1 MKRIIVIFLVTLGL
15 ALSAGCSEFLDT
27 VPDNRTTI
35 DTPKKI
41 SQLLAT
47 AYPDRTYMTLIE
59 HRCDGY
65 TDFGSTFQG
74 MQPDAAFDNVVSAFL
89 WDEFT
94 RSESGNDTNEQ
105 YWTSAYNAIAVA
117 NHALE
122 AIEQLPDPGAAS
134 LQKGEALLARAY
146 AHFCLLTLFADFFDT
161 NNLAANPGIPYV
173 TEPETVVIKH
183 YDRETAAQTLEHV
196 LKDLEEGMQLVGGSS
211 DYDQPKFHFTR
222 DAAAALGARIALF
235 SRNYNDVI
243 RYANMLLPTPTQHF
257 ALSYTDDTPV
267 LNADGSPAQ
276 GVDPNDAADQFMR
289 SNLHDWRTYI
299 KSGNPDQ
306 MGTDFT
312 SASANANLLLT
323 ECVTLAYREMV
334 GTAYVRHAMERT
346 AMVTLLTEN
355 VTGDPWIFQNVA
367 YQWNGGRT
375 YWLPK
380 FYEDFKIDNPV
391 AQTGVPYSKCAL
403 LRLEEVLL
411 ARAEAYAMLG
421 NYDGALD
428 DLNMFAACRIDDYAY
443 GPNTLYKDKLTDYY
457 TAQLNAPDHFIN
469 SAYNAG
475 RFKAGDEGNVQKAL
489 ILTVLDFRRIE
500 FLYEGIRYWDVLRW
514 NIPVTHTTIDGATST
529 LTPDDDRRILQI
541 PQIATASGIQL
552 NDMVN
557 IPYPW

>member
-1 MKRIIVIFLVTLGL
+1 MKRIIEIFLVTLGL

-235 SRNYNDVI
+235 SRNYNDGI

-276 GVDPNDAADQFMR
+276 GVDPNDA
-289 SNLHDWRTYI
+289 
-299 KSGNPDQ
+299 
-306 MGTDFT
+306 T
-312 SASANANLLLT
+312 SS
-323 ECVTLAYREMV
+323 C
-334 GTAYVRHAMERT
+334 
-346 AMVTLLTEN
+346 
-355 VTGDPWIFQNVA
+355 
-367 YQWNGGRT
+367 
-375 YWLPK
+375 
-380 FYEDFKIDNPV
+380 
-391 AQTGVPYSKCAL
+391 
-403 LRLEEVLL
+403 
-411 ARAEAYAMLG
+411 
-421 NYDGALD
+421 
-428 DLNMFAACRIDDYAY
+428 
-443 GPNTLYKDKLTDYY
+443 
-457 TAQLNAPDHFIN
+457 
-469 SAYNAG
+469 
-475 RFKAGDEGNVQKAL
+475 
-489 ILTVLDFRRIE
+489 
-500 FLYEGIRYWDVLRW
+500 
-514 NIPVTHTTIDGATST
+514 GATST
-529 LTPDDDRRILQI
+529 TGAPISRAAIPTRWARTSPAPAPTPTCSS
-541 PQIATASGIQL
+541 PSA
-552 NDMVN
+552 
-557 IPYPW
+557 

>member
-1 MKRIIVIFLVTLGL
+1 M
-15 ALSAGCSEFLDT
+15 
-27 VPDNRTTI
+27 
-35 DTPKKI
+35 
-41 SQLLAT
+41 
-47 AYPDRTYMTLIE
+47 
-59 HRCDGY
+59 
-65 TDFGSTFQG
+65 
-74 MQPDAAFDNVVSAFL
+74 
-89 WDEFT
+89 
-94 RSESGNDTNEQ
+94 
-105 YWTSAYNAIAVA
+105 
-117 NHALE
+117 
-122 AIEQLPDPGAAS
+122 
-134 LQKGEALLARAY
+134 
-146 AHFCLLTLFADFFDT
+146 
-161 NNLAANPGIPYV
+161 
-173 TEPETVVIKH
+173 
-183 YDRETAAQTLEHV
+183 
-196 LKDLEEGMQLVGGSS
+196 
-211 DYDQPKFHFTR
+211 
-222 DAAAALGARIALF
+222 
-235 SRNYNDVI
+235 
-243 RYANMLLPTPTQHF
+243 
-257 ALSYTDDTPV
+257 
-267 LNADGSPAQ
+267 
-276 GVDPNDAADQFMR
+276 DPNDAADQFMR

-457 TAQLNAPDHFIN
+457 TAQINAPDNFIN